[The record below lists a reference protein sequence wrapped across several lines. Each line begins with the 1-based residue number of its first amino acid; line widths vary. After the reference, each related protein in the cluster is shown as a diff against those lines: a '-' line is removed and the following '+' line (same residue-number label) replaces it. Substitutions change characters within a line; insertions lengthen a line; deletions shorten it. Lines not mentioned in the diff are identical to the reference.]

1 MHPNR
6 GVHPGRRRGLCFLSY
21 EPLDPSADTFAF
33 VYVTQRNPRIRIR
46 GCVFRVS
53 AVRVHGERWPD
64 SSFRD
69 AAEFCAV
76 I

>member
-6 GVHPGRRRGLCFLSY
+6 GVHPGRRRGLCSLSY

-33 VYVTQRNPRIRIR
+33 VYVTQRNSGIRIP
-46 GCVFRVS
+46 GCVFGVWV
-53 AVRVHGERWPD
+53 VRVHGERWPD
-64 SSFRD
+64 SSFCD